1 MDISIGSALA
11 CRRHLN
17 QSFTPCDA
25 LTPQKQD
32 QSKIA
37 AKKNLRHF
45 CSLRRTVFLAGLS
58 LMQAKG

>member
-11 CRRHLN
+11 CRKHLN

-37 AKKNLRHF
+37 AKKTYGIFVRY
-45 CSLRRTVFLAGLS
+45 VELS
-58 LMQAKG
+58 F

>member
-11 CRRHLN
+11 CRKHLN

-45 CSLRRTVFLAGLS
+45 LRRTVFLAGLS
-58 LMQAKG
+58 LM